1 MSDVLI
7 KGGDF
12 GHGHRHTGR
21 TSCEDRGK
29 DMSNTAVNQE
39 MTRMLATTR
48 SHEETRKNSTQTLGT
63 MSK

>member
-1 MSDVLI
+1 
-7 KGGDF
+7 
-12 GHGHRHTGR
+12 
-21 TSCEDRGK
+21 
-29 DMSNTAVNQE
+29 MSNTAVNQE